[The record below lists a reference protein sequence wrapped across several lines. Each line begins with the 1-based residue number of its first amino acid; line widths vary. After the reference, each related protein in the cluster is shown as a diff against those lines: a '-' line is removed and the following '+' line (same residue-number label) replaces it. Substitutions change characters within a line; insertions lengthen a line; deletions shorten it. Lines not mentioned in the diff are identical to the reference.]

1 MFATVKFVAEVISV
15 KKDQEDKIIEG
26 NPDKIKFVTDSW
38 KFTRNINKKILIG
51 ICLKLSASDKKK
63 EPNQEDKQAW
73 EEYIKNPSDIYD
85 KDQNKLNNIKRRE
98 RYRFDLHGFT
108 LDEAN
113 NKVKEIIEHCVK
125 NKFRELLLI
134 TGKGLHSTSDRD
146 AYISKNLG
154 KLKYSVP
161 EFIKT
166 NSDLNKL
173 IVSIDDADKKDGGEG
188 AILIKLKN
196 L

>member
-1 MFATVKFVAEVISV
+1 MTK
-15 KKDQEDKIIEG
+15 KKDPCQI
-26 NPDKIKFVTDSW
+26 
-38 KFTRNINKKILIG
+38 
-51 ICLKLSASDKKK
+51 DKKT
-63 EPNQEDKQAW
+63 W

-85 KDQNKLNNIKRRE
+85 KDLGASNSVQRRE
-98 RYRFDLHGFT
+98 RYKFDLHGFT

-113 NKVKEIIEHCVK
+113 NKVKEIIEYCLK

-134 TGKGLHSTSDRD
+134 TGKGIHSTNDKD

-166 NSDLNKL
+166 SELNKF
-173 IVSIDDADKKDGGEG
+173 IISINDAEKKDGGEG
-188 AILIKLKN
+188 AIIIRLKN

>member
-1 MFATVKFVAEVISV
+1 MIK
-15 KKDQEDKIIEG
+15 KKDSSREDK
-26 NPDKIKFVTDSW
+26 KT
-38 KFTRNINKKILIG
+38 
-51 ICLKLSASDKKK
+51 
-63 EPNQEDKQAW
+63 W

-85 KDQNKLNNIKRRE
+85 KDQDASNYTQTRE
-98 RYRFDLHGFT
+98 RYKFDLHGFT

-113 NKVKEIIEHCVK
+113 NKVKEIIEYCLK

-134 TGKGLHSTSDRD
+134 TGKGIHSTNDED

-166 NSDLNKL
+166 SELNKF
-173 IVSIDDADKKDGGEG
+173 IISINEAEKKDGGEG
-188 AILIKLKN
+188 AIIIRLKN

>member
-1 MFATVKFVAEVISV
+1 MI
-15 KKDQEDKIIEG
+15 KKKYPSQEDK
-26 NPDKIKFVTDSW
+26 KT
-38 KFTRNINKKILIG
+38 
-51 ICLKLSASDKKK
+51 
-63 EPNQEDKQAW
+63 W

-85 KDQNKLNNIKRRE
+85 KDQGASNSVQRRE
-98 RYRFDLHGFT
+98 RYKFDLHGFT

-113 NKVKEIIEHCVK
+113 NKVKEIIEYCLK
-125 NKFRELLLI
+125 NKFKELLLI
-134 TGKGLHSTSDRD
+134 TGKGIHSTSDED

-166 NSDLNKL
+166 SELRKF
-173 IVSIDDADKKDGGEG
+173 IISINDAEKKDGGEG
-188 AILIKLKN
+188 ALIIKLKN

>member
-1 MFATVKFVAEVISV
+1 MIK
-15 KKDQEDKIIEG
+15 KKDPSQEDK
-26 NPDKIKFVTDSW
+26 T
-38 KFTRNINKKILIG
+38 T
-51 ICLKLSASDKKK
+51 
-63 EPNQEDKQAW
+63 W

-85 KDQNKLNNIKRRE
+85 KDQGAPNNIQRRE
-98 RYRFDLHGFT
+98 RYKFDLHGFT

-113 NKVKEIIEHCVK
+113 NKVKEIIEYCLK
-125 NKFRELLLI
+125 NKFKELLLI
-134 TGKGLHSTSDRD
+134 TGKGIHSTSDED

-166 NSDLNKL
+166 SELKRF
-173 IVSIDDADKKDGGEG
+173 IISIKDAEKEDGGEG
-188 AILIKLKN
+188 AIIIRLKN